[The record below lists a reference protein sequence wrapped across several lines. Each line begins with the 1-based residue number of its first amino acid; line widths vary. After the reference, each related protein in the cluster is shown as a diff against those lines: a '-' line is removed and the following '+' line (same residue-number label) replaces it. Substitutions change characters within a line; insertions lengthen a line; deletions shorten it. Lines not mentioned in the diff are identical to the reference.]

1 MKKAIAIIILGLL
14 WCNVG
19 FTKITFSK
27 CSGLDPMYGYKDTW
41 TIDLDRGVIKE
52 ITKGQVGYWTITKNY
67 GDTIISTA
75 PSEQEVISS
84 EMMRAL
90 ILNMD
95 FRLMLD
101 LTNKTISMLWV
112 PKFNAPKKFKK
123 AIKKMIAKGEW
134 KENVKGNCDVENLY
148 AKKENPK
155 KKEPKQSPDDDK
167 VLAAASGT
175 GFFVSRTGH
184 IVTNHHVIDECKV
197 VKVNYTGDEIEAKIL
212 ARDKTN
218 DLAILQVKI
227 TPKKVFSV
235 SNEDVSL
242 LEDIIVAGFPLG
254 KRVSAAIK
262 THKGNVTALAGFGD
276 NYSNF
281 QTDATINE
289 GNSGGPVMDQKGN
302 VVGVAVALMPV
313 ESGQNIFF
321 VVKSST
327 LKTFANSNGL
337 QFLPPNNQ
345 DLSNKVLGQLVSDA
359 TVYLECWMTVAKIKE
374 LIAREENRKAF
385 FSEYK

>member
-1 MKKAIAIIILGLL
+1 MKRFLIILVMVS
-14 WCNVG
+14 WCGVG
-19 FTKITFSK
+19 FAEIIFRN
-27 CSGLDPMYGYKDTW
+27 CSGLSPNYNSGDRW
-41 TIDLDRGVIKE
+41 TINLERGFIKE
-52 ITKGQVGYWTITKNY
+52 ESGNEILHWKINKNF
-67 GDTIISTA
+67 GDIIVA
-75 PSEQEVISS
+75 YDLLDISLGAD
-84 EMMRAL
+84 EGAK
-90 ILNMD
+90 ILQYYTGPKYTFD
-95 FRLMLD
+95 IS
-101 LTNKTISMLWV
+101 NKTLRHTLELN
-112 PKFNAPKKFKK
+112 PQAPKKFKK
-123 AIKKMIAKGEW
+123 FFNSEVNSGGISLG
-134 KENVKGNCDVENLY
+134 VKGDCYVENLY

-212 ARDKTN
+212 AIDKTN
-218 DLAILQVKI
+218 DLAILQTKI

>member
-1 MKKAIAIIILGLL
+1 MKRFLIILVMVS
-14 WCNVG
+14 WCGVG
-19 FTKITFSK
+19 FAEIIFRN
-27 CSGLDPMYGYKDTW
+27 CSGLSPNYNSGDRW
-41 TIDLDRGVIKE
+41 TINLERGFIKE
-52 ITKGQVGYWTITKNY
+52 ESGNEILHWKINKNF
-67 GDTIISTA
+67 GDIIVA
-75 PSEQEVISS
+75 YDLLDISLGAD
-84 EMMRAL
+84 EGAK
-90 ILNMD
+90 ILQYYTGPKYTFD
-95 FRLMLD
+95 IS
-101 LTNKTISMLWV
+101 NKTLRHTLELN
-112 PKFNAPKKFKK
+112 PQAPKKFKK
-123 AIKKMIAKGEW
+123 FFNSEVNSGGISLG
-134 KENVKGNCDVENLY
+134 VKGDCYVENLY

>member
-1 MKKAIAIIILGLL
+1 MIKRFLIILVMLL

-19 FTKITFSK
+19 VAQIVFSCPLFKSHFEKATFTINLEN
-27 CSGLDPMYGYKDTW
+27 G
-41 TIDLDRGVIKE
+41 IIKQE
-52 ITKGQVGYWTITKNY
+52 TSIATDIRRVTNKY
-67 GDTIISTA
+67 GDVIVTDLNDWVSSSNTA
-75 PSEQEVISS
+75 PEVLKLMKTWFNWQLTFDLSKKTLSS
-84 EMMRAL
+84 TIQIFPGMPKDVKK
-90 ILNMD
+90 D
-95 FRLMLD
+95 FEKSFK
-101 LTNKTISMLWV
+101 NKTEV
-112 PKFNAPKKFKK
+112 VHCN
-123 AIKKMIAKGEW
+123 
-134 KENVKGNCDVENLY
+134 VENSY
-148 AKKENPK
+148 ATKPK
-155 KKEPKQSPDDDK
+155 KKKPKQSPDDDK